1 MHDDRRRSGAGSSR
15 GGMST
20 PWERKEKARAEKLK
34 LIEDQV
40 ANGSLVIRP
49 MTPEEK
55 QENPVKPPRRP
66 PRGPGQR

>member
-1 MHDDRRRSGAGSSR
+1 
-15 GGMST
+15 MST

-55 QENPVKPPRRP
+55 EENPVKPPRRP